1 MYSSNVQIKQP
12 RPQQAT
18 VDPRAKGVMLAIIR
32 AEKGANGATA
42 KGGRTRENP
51 TAERK
56 KRLKAIGSQMSGTTY
71 QLVRVKI
78 LKNELVRRNVNE
90 KQEQHFSAKMG
101 SHFKVARAK

>member
-78 LKNELVRRNVNE
+78 LKNELVRRNE
-90 KQEQHFSAKMG
+90 KQEQHFSAKIG

>member
-1 MYSSNVQIKQP
+1 M
-12 RPQQAT
+12 
-18 VDPRAKGVMLAIIR
+18 MLAIIR

-78 LKNELVRRNVNE
+78 LKSELVRRNVNE
-90 KQEQHFSAKMG
+90 KQEQHSCAKMG
-101 SHFKVARAK
+101 SHFEVARAK